1 MNPKKLTLRNFHGIR
16 SGLGRDELVLDV
28 DKLAGDAE
36 LVAITG
42 DNGMGKT
49 TTLDNL
55 QPFRLMASRA
65 TGYTPGSFSFYD
77 QVYGA
82 EAFKELIWEH
92 AGATYRSTL
101 VFKMPGKTR
110 KTECYLHVQSGDDW
124 TPYTA
129 PDGTISDGKTDTYDR
144 CVEAIL
150 GSPEMFF
157 TSAFAAQN
165 RKTLSN
171 YGNGEIK
178 GLMSELLGLD
188 RVLALG
194 KKAGDVA
201 KGLRTHYAAMGD
213 SIERLAAAESQRDT
227 ATADLTRDRAGLTD
241 AQKARQ
247 QARDSVQKA
256 TRELAD
262 LQASQN
268 ANAEVEARRAELQS
282 RLQTTQASANQA
294 AAEIRADIQAAD
306 KTAYDDC
313 QALHSDIVQID
324 MRTESLQ
331 KSIENQQA
339 LLDRKPEI
347 DAAAERKKTLE
358 AEEPA
363 RVETLEKARQA
374 AEQVQEHRAEM
385 GRLGERLT
393 AKATAG
399 KEAAAA
405 LAQLKDRIGLIGEV
419 PCAGTEL
426 QSRCQLLSNAI
437 EARDSIPAAQAK
449 VDALRNE
456 YQEMKQHFDQVK
468 AIVDAN
474 GDPNQAVHEAET
486 ALNELRQLVSN
497 TDKLLAL
504 RESFDH
510 ASASIADAQKEIR
523 ALADDKAV
531 KEGRIKA
538 RQAEAD
544 KRKAEL
550 EARQALQ
557 KSAAENALQQIQ
569 TELDKLPTPADAT
582 VLDAAEKAVEDADA
596 ALSRAE
602 QQIEALNAAIA
613 TAEAN
618 RQTAETEIQRLQHIK
633 SIATRLETEIAHWS
647 TLAKALS
654 NDGIVALSIDDAGPT
669 LASLTNDLLTSCYG
683 PRFTVRIDTQREA
696 RNGNLSEAFDVV
708 VFDAERD
715 DEKSIR
721 LVSGGE
727 EVWLNEALTRAIA
740 LYQAQTS
747 GRAYGCLLSDES
759 DGALSHKRKQQ
770 FVAMKRK
777 VLEIGGYKRELFI
790 SHTPELWS
798 QADAVIDI
806 AQFQIN

>member
-16 SGLGRDELVLDV
+16 SGQNRDELVFDLDRLV
-28 DKLAGDAE
+28 SDAE
-36 LVAITG
+36 LVAIIG
-42 DNGMGKT
+42 DNGTGKT
-49 TTLDNL
+49 TIIDNL
-55 QPFRLMASRA
+55 IPYRLMPSHA
-65 TGYTPGSFSFYD
+65 GGFTPGSFSYYD
-77 QVYGA
+77 HVYGS
-82 EAFKELIWEH
+82 EALKELIWEH
-92 AGATYRSTL
+92 DDVVYRSTL

-110 KTECYLHVQSGDDW
+110 KTECYLHVANGDGWD
-124 TPYTA
+124 PYTA

-194 KKAGDVA
+194 KKASDVA
-201 KGLRTHYAAMGD
+201 KGLRAHYAAMSD
-213 SIERLAAAESQRDT
+213 SIERLASAESQRDT
-227 ATADLTRDRAGLTD
+227 ATADLARDRAGLAD
-241 AQKARQ
+241 AQKTRQ
-247 QARDSVQKA
+247 SARDGVQQA

-268 ANAEVEARRAELQS
+268 ANAEVEARRAELQT
-282 RLQTTQASANQA
+282 RLQTTQTSANQA
-294 AAEIRADIQAAD
+294 AAEIRADISAAD
-306 KTAYDDC
+306 KAAYDDC
-313 QALHSDIVQID
+313 QSLRADIMQID
-324 MRTESLQ
+324 VRTESL
-331 KSIENQQA
+331 KKGIEKQQA

-347 DAAAERKKTLE
+347 DAAAARKQALE
-358 AEEPA
+358 AKEPA
-363 RVETLEKARQA
+363 QVAALEAARQK
-374 AEQVQEHRAEM
+374 AEDVQAKRAEM
-385 GRLGERLT
+385 DRLGERLT
-393 AKATAG
+393 AKAAAG
-399 KEAAAA
+399 KDAAAA
-405 LAQLKDRIGLIGEV
+405 LAQLKARIGLIGEV

-426 QSRCQLLSNAI
+426 QNRCQLLSNAI
-437 EARDSIPAAQAK
+437 EARDSIPAAQQK
-449 VDALRNE
+449 VDELRSE
-456 YQEMKQHFDQVK
+456 YQTLLARHQAIK
-468 AIVDAN
+468 ADVENTGDVN
-474 GDPNQAVHEAET
+474 GDVRAADA
-486 ALNELRQLVSN
+486 ALNELRQLVSD

-504 RESFDH
+504 RESLEH
-510 ASASIADAQKEIR
+510 AAASIADAQKEIR
-523 ALADDKAV
+523 ALADDKAI
-531 KEGRIKA
+531 KAGRIEK
-538 RQAEAD
+538 RNAEAAE
-544 KRKAEL
+544 RKAAL
-550 EARQALQ
+550 EERQALQ
-557 KSAAENALQQIQ
+557 KSAADKTLQQIQ
-569 TELDKLPTPADAT
+569 DELDKLPAPADAT
-582 VLDAAEKAVEDADA
+582 ILDAAEKAVEDADA

-618 RQTAETEIQRLQHIK
+618 QKTAETEIQRLQHIK

-747 GRAYGCLLSDES
+747 GRAYGCLL
-759 DGALSHKRKQQ
+759 
-770 FVAMKRK
+770 
-777 VLEIGGYKRELFI
+777 
-790 SHTPELWS
+790 
-798 QADAVIDI
+798 
-806 AQFQIN
+806 